1 MKKTPEKTYVKKK
14 SKKARIRMR
23 RIRRFLLFILVVTGI
38 IVFARSSVFI
48 VDKIEVTGNKK
59 YSSSAIILN
68 TGLVPGKNAFEM
80 LGEKPK
86 NLLSFRFNDLER
98 EIYDSMPYI
107 KSVSI
112 RPALPTAIKIKVQ
125 ERTPFAILDKEGK
138 SLLIDREGFVLEEM
152 DSKSPLLDNYFRIIG
167 ISVDSFKLGQAVKY
181 RNNESLMDLLS
192 FCDLVLKSDKDDK
205 ELKLY
210 KRITKVDLS
219 DAPYISV
226 EFEKRINVKFGDLED
241 ANYQIGVFRYLLV
254 NNITA
259 KQKGSLDFT
268 KGSNPYFVPSQ

>member
-23 RIRRFLLFILVVTGI
+23 RIRRFLLFILMVTGL
-38 IVFARSSVFI
+38 IVFGKSSVFI
-48 VDKIEVTGNKK
+48 VDRIEVSGNKK
-59 YSSSAIILN
+59 YSSSDIILN
-68 TGLVPGKNAFEM
+68 TGLVSGKNTFDM

-86 NLLSFRFNDLER
+86 NLLTFRFNDLER

-125 ERTPFAILDKEGK
+125 ERTPFAILDKGGK
-138 SLLIDREGFVLEEM
+138 SLLIDREGFVLEEL
-152 DSKSPLLDNYFRIIG
+152 DSKSPLLNKYFRIIG

-181 RNNESLMDLLS
+181 RNNESLVDLLS
-192 FCDLVLKSDKDDK
+192 FCDLVAKSDRDDK

-219 DAPYISV
+219 DAPYTTV
-226 EFEKRINVKFGDLED
+226 EFEKRITVKFGDLED
-241 ANYQIGVFRYLLV
+241 ADYQIGAFRYLFV

>member
-38 IVFARSSVFI
+38 IVFAKSSVFI
-48 VDKIEVTGNKK
+48 VDKIEVSGNKK

-152 DSKSPLLDNYFRIIG
+152 DGKSPLPDNYFRIIG

-192 FCDLVLKSDKDDK
+192 FCDLVVKSDKDDK

-226 EFEKRINVKFGDLED
+226 EFEKRITVKFGDLED